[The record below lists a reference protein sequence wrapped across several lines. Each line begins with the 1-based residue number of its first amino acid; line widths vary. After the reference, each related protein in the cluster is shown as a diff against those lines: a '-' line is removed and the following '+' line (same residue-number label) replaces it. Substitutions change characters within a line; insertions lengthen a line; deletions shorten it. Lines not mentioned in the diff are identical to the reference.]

1 MKSWDGSNKIS
12 KRHYEI
18 IKYDEIG
25 AHRYI
30 INEIKYEEIKENV
43 DNHRCPGMFLCT
55 VATTC
60 YEEDERKARCLRC
73 GLDTM
78 KERNIEVLYNE
89 EE

>member
-1 MKSWDGSNKIS
+1 MD
-12 KRHYEI
+12 
-18 IKYDEIG
+18 
-25 AHRYI
+25 
-30 INEIKYEEIKENV
+30 EIKYKEIVENIV
-43 DNHRCPGMFLCT
+43 KHRCPGVFYCT

-73 GLDTM
+73 WLETM